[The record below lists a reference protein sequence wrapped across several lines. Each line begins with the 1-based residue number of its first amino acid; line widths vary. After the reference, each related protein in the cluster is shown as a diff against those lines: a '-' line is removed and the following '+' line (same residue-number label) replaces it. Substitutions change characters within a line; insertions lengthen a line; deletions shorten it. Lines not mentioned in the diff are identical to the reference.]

1 MYLILGCF
9 LFIYF
14 VKFFLNKTLIKM
26 QNSFCHNLFADISKK
41 FCLLYLNKN
50 FSFFVKNNSA
60 DLIRNTL
67 SECNLFSMGVV
78 FYLVQLFSE
87 LIIFSFLCIFLII
100 YNFQISLIVIFLFT
114 FMGIVLFKLNAQ
126 KLKHWGNK
134 RHFHSAQ
141 ALKQLQQSFG
151 SYRELVMNDL
161 IEIFYNN
168 YSYHTKENAKFGIN
182 RDTVTQMPRLIL
194 EILAVSVLIL
204 IVYVLTLQGKSF
216 SNILVLLGV
225 FFYSTI
231 RLLPSISKI
240 VKSFQN
246 IKYNH
251 VVIDV
256 IVDGLKDYNHTF
268 INNEFS
274 NVKNSKIKDFKKIV
288 FKDVNF
294 SYSKDKEIFKNLNLE
309 INKGDKFGIIGTTGS
324 GKSTFVNILCGLLD
338 ITNGSVFFELSRIEL

>member
-1 MYLILGCF
+1 MVLKLNKYLSKIFFVLEKKDINKASLIFLLTLVVSITELISIGLIIPILRLFAGDQIQLDFIFFPKNILNTSNNIMYLILGCF

-14 VKFFLNKTLIKM
+14 VKFLLNKTLIKM

-100 YNFQISLIVIFLFT
+100 YNFQISLMVIFLFT

-194 EILAVSVLIL
+194 EILK
-204 IVYVLTLQGKSF
+204 LQ
-216 SNILVLLGV
+216 
-225 FFYSTI
+225 
-231 RLLPSISKI
+231 
-240 VKSFQN
+240 
-246 IKYNH
+246 
-251 VVIDV
+251 
-256 IVDGLKDYNHTF
+256 
-268 INNEFS
+268 
-274 NVKNSKIKDFKKIV
+274 KKQWIV
-288 FKDVNF
+288 FLNPLKVKV
-294 SYSKDKEIFKNLNLE
+294 SKSMRLGNTLLM
-309 INKGDKFGIIGTTGS
+309 
-324 GKSTFVNILCGLLD
+324 IL
-338 ITNGSVFFELSRIEL
+338 